1 MPKII
6 DEKTVRT
13 RKILFWLG
21 AIPIVLILLNSFVLD
36 FMFSQE
42 VMFLLMFFAFPSV
55 AGYIALSWK
64 LFNQSISRGGR
75 R

>member
-6 DEKTVRT
+6 DEKTVRA
-13 RKILFWLG
+13 RKLLFWLG

-36 FMFSQE
+36 FMFPQE
-42 VMFLLMFFAFPSV
+42 VMFLLMLFAFPSV

-64 LFNQSISRGGR
+64 LLNQDIKSRR
-75 R
+75 P